1 MAISAGGLISGLKTD
16 ELITQLMNAE
26 RQPIKKLQARQTEYQ
41 VKMAAVLE
49 LKTKLASFK
58 SAVESLNSGA
68 KFNTKVASV
77 TDTADGE
84 ALLSATATSGASTGS
99 YSIQVLQLAQAHIM
113 AAQGWED
120 QNTTAIS
127 TTGGSFKFKVGS
139 AGAVKSIG
147 VTSSMT
153 LQGLRDAINAAGA
166 GVSASIVNDGTGTN
180 PYRLV
185 LTAQSTG
192 SDNTI
197 YVTQNNTDL
206 DFENKQIETAYAN
219 TTNDYSGNV
228 YSNSGAFYTGTDNK
242 SYMVKITTAG
252 ATTGALANRAK
263 YKYSTD
269 GGITWSGEITVS
281 TGGADATADI
291 VIDATNKTLYRNDG
305 AITLAEG
312 TYTGAGLATEL
323 ESKLGAGY
331 SVTYDGATRKFTIT
345 NSTGGAVTFNWSH
358 SGATAAGVLGYDTVD
373 STVADASTDVS
384 DFDAGGFIDDAGV
397 ANSTNG
403 RVKIAFGAAGTLALD
418 DKFGIDVFNPEMQT
432 AQDAVIKIGNSTIVK
447 SSNTVED
454 AIEGVTLDLVKADAS
469 STVTLSVK
477 RDSSE
482 AESSISEFV
491 DAYNT
496 LNEFLETQMSYNSE
510 TKTASPLLGDATLRE
525 IRSKISRVVSGWIPG
540 LGTSSYTSLSQIGIS
555 SNRETGELS
564 IDVSAVARALAHD
577 PDAVA
582 KLFIGTATATNGAV
596 SFVSKTSN
604 TQPGVYNVYV
614 ATAPEKA
621 TLLGGQTIN
630 VAGIT
635 ADETLTFM
643 YSGDKTE
650 SIPTYTTFSVNLSAG
665 ATANSIVNSL
675 NSAFATNNANLTAT
689 YEGGKIQVTSTEY
702 GADQF
707 VRITSNKGNIAGQV
721 GFNADGSSAD
731 AGVDIVGSINNHRAD
746 GVGNQLTASSGFA
759 EDGLV
764 ISVDSS
770 DTGGLGTV
778 TISSGIADRLPASLG
793 TYTATTSGI
802 LDTKESSMQDSID
815 TLQAQIDRIEERLTE
830 KEEALRLRF
839 ARLETL
845 LGQYN
850 TTSDYLASQLAN
862 LTKISGSTK

>member
-1 MAISAGGLISGLKTD
+1 MAITSSGLISGLKTD

-26 RQPIKKLQARQTEYQ
+26 RQPIKKLQERQTQYQ
-41 VKMAAVLE
+41 LKMAAVLE
-49 LKTKLASFK
+49 LKTKLGSFK
-58 SAVESLNSGA
+58 SAIEALNSA
-68 KFNTKVASV
+68 TKFNTKVASV
-77 TDTADGE
+77 TDTADGD
-84 ALLSATATSGASTGS
+84 ALLSATTTSDASTGS
-99 YSIQVLQLAQAHIM
+99 YSIQVLQLAQAHIV

-120 QNTTAIS
+120 QNTTAIAS
-127 TTGGSFKFKVGS
+127 AGGSFKFKVGS

-147 VTSSMT
+147 VTDSMT
-153 LQGLRDAINAAGA
+153 LQRLRDAINTADA

-185 LTAQSTG
+185 LTAESTG

-197 YVTQNNTDL
+197 YITQNDTDL
-206 DFENKQIETAYAN
+206 DFDNKQIETAYAH

-228 YSNSGAFYTGTDNK
+228 YSNSGVFYTGTDNN

-252 ATTGALANRAK
+252 ATTGALTDRAK

-269 GGITWSGEITVS
+269 GGITWSDEITVS

-291 VIDATNKTLYRNDG
+291 VIDATNKTLYRDGG

-312 TYTGAGLATEL
+312 TYTGAGLATEV

-331 SVTYDGATRKFTIT
+331 SVSYDSATRKFTIT
-345 NSTGGAVTFNWSH
+345 NSTGGAVTFNWSNA
-358 SGATAAGVLGYDTVD
+358 GATAAGVLGYDTVD

-384 DFDAGGFIDDAGV
+384 DFDAGGFIDDMGV

-403 RVKIAFGAAGTLALD
+403 RVKIAFGTAGALALD
-418 DKFGIDVFNPEMQT
+418 DRFSIDVFNPEMQT

-454 AIEGVTLDLVKADAS
+454 AIEGVTMNLLKADAS
-469 STVTLSVK
+469 STVTLSVT
-477 RDSSE
+477 RDASE
-482 AESSISEFV
+482 AETSISEFV

-496 LNEFLETQMSYNSE
+496 LNEFLEAQLSYNSE
-510 TKTASPLLGDATLRE
+510 TKTANPLLGDSTVLE
-525 IRSKISRVVSGWIPG
+525 IRNKISRAVSGWIPG
-540 LGTSSYTSLSQIGIS
+540 LGTSSYTTLSQIGIS
-555 SNRETGELS
+555 SNRETGELT
-564 IDVSAVARALAHD
+564 IDESAVAAALNSN

-582 KLFIGTATATNGAV
+582 KLFVGTATATNGGV
-596 SFVSKTSN
+596 SFIGKGSD
-604 TQPGVYNVYV
+604 TQPGTYNVYV

-621 TLLGGQTIN
+621 TLLGAQTID

-643 YSGDKTE
+643 FSDDKTE
-650 SIPTYTTFSVNLSAG
+650 SIPTYTTFSVSLSAG
-665 ATANSIVNSL
+665 ATANGIVNSL
-675 NSAFATNNANLTAT
+675 NSAFATNDVNLTAT
-689 YEGGKIQVTSTEY
+689 NEGGQIQITSTEY

-707 VRITSNKGNIAGQV
+707 IRVTSDKGNVAGQI
-721 GFNADGSSAD
+721 GFNSDGSSAD
-731 AGVDIVGSINNHRAD
+731 EGVDIVGSINNHRAD
-746 GVGNQLTASSGFA
+746 GVGNQLTATSGFA

-764 ISVDSS
+764 IAIDSS
-770 DTGGLGTV
+770 DTGGLGTI
-778 TISSGIADRLPASLG
+778 TISSGIADRLPTSLG
-793 TYTATTSGI
+793 TYTATTTGI
-802 LDTKESSMQDSID
+802 LDSKESSMQDSID

-830 KEEALRLRF
+830 KEESLRLKF

-850 TTSDYLASQLAN
+850 TTSDYLSSQLAN
-862 LTKISGSTK
+862 LAKITSTSK